1 MKKGQH
7 HQDPPLKQPHSTLP
21 NTTRPITVLA
31 LPVTLILITTSCL
44 YYLPLLTLP
53 TSFFTPSSPPP
64 QRSDDTNVVRSTK
77 KKCDIF
83 TGEWVPNP
91 QRPPPYTNNSCW
103 AIHEHQNCM
112 KFGRPDSDYLRWRWK
127 PDGCELPAFNPGQF
141 LALVQGK
148 SLAFIGD
155 SIGRNQMQSLM
166 CLLSRVTY
174 PELISETVLKDQI
187 IASWHYPAFNF
198 TLANFWS
205 PYLLLGSEADPN
217 STSPTSLYHLHL
229 NHPDP
234 SWTAH
239 AARFDYLIF
248 SAGHWF
254 FRPLMSYHPNNTTA
268 TPISVNDAY
277 RIAFRTAFSAL
288 NEGRFKGMAFLRT
301 YSPAHFEGGAWNDG
315 GDCVRRR
322 PFRENETRL
331 EGYELE
337 MYMIQ
342 LEEFRAA
349 ERVGRRRGVR
359 FRLLDVTG
367 PMLLRPDGHPGRYGH
382 PKNVTKYNDC
392 VHWCLPG
399 PVDVWNGFLLH
410 MLKMDNGR
418 GGRTRV

>member
-1 MKKGQH
+1 
-7 HQDPPLKQPHSTLP
+7 
-21 NTTRPITVLA
+21 
-31 LPVTLILITTSCL
+31 
-44 YYLPLLTLP
+44 
-53 TSFFTPSSPPP
+53 
-64 QRSDDTNVVRSTK
+64 
-77 KKCDIF
+77 
-83 TGEWVPNP
+83 
-91 QRPPPYTNNSCW
+91 
-103 AIHEHQNCM
+103 M
-112 KFGRPDSDYLRWRWK
+112 KFGRPDSGYLRWRWK

-141 LALVQGK
+141 LALVHGK

-166 CLLSRVTY
+166 CLLSRPTSG
-174 PELISETVLKDQI
+174 PPTSSRAPKPTQTPPPPPP
-187 IASWHYPAFNF
+187 STTSTSTPG
-198 TLANFWS
+198 
-205 PYLLLGSEADPN
+205 PLLGRP
-217 STSPTSLYHLHL
+217 
-229 NHPDP
+229 
-234 SWTAH
+234 
-239 AARFDYLIF
+239 R
-248 SAGHWF
+248 
-254 FRPLMSYHPNNTTA
+254 RPLRLPHLLRRPLVLPSYHPNNNTA

-277 RIAFRTAFSAL
+277 RLAFRTAFSSL

-315 GDCVRRR
+315 GDCVRIR
-322 PFRENETRL
+322 PFRDNETRL

-418 GGRTRV
+418 GGRIRV